1 VKDSIKDMTGSS
13 LLEEAFNRGAFAKKE
28 RGGREEREER
38 FRLLFSAFF
47 AALLRELRGQTLSRL
62 SDRTVY

>member
-28 RGGREEREER
+28 RGGREER